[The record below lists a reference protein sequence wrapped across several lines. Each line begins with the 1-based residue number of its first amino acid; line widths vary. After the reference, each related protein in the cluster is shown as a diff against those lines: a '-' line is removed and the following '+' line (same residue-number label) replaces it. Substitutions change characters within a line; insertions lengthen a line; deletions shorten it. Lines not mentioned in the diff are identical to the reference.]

1 MNQSTG
7 VDLLLVEDNAD
18 DARFVQRLLVEH
30 RGSIDGDGSQLAV
43 DTITHVDCLADGL
56 DRVEADPPDIVLLD
70 LGLPDSNGLETIEAM
85 TERSRTVPV
94 VVLTGQT
101 ELGVEAIRSGAQD
114 YLVKGSITA
123 ALLLRTIRYA
133 IERGRITG
141 ELRDRTHR
149 LALVNELVRTGLRND
164 ISMIVGWGDQLE
176 GAVDEA
182 DKPAVDAILAA
193 STHALDLV
201 DTAAEL
207 MDVISGALA
216 PDDDPHDLRAL
227 LAEEDDRFRQA
238 HDAVLDIE
246 WRVPDDEQ
254 LLVTGTPLLGSVFEH
269 LLSSAVTHRDC
280 NAVSL
285 AVEANADCVSVS
297 VVDDGVRLSEAERAI
312 FTGSATEHEPTTAT
326 AVGFY
331 FVTTVLEKVDGEIEV
346 NETHP
351 EQTVVTVQFD
361 RR

>member
-43 DTITHVDCLADGL
+43 DTITHVDCLDDGL
-56 DRVEADPPDIVLLD
+56 GRVESDPPDIVLLD
-70 LGLPDSNGLETIEAM
+70 LGLPDSTGIETVEAM
-85 TERSRTVPV
+85 TERTRTVPV

-101 ELGVEAIRSGAQD
+101 QLGVEAIRSGAQD

-141 ELRDRTHR
+141 KLRDRTHR

-164 ISMIVGWGDQLE
+164 ISMIVGWGDQLDGSVDGGD
-176 GAVDEA
+176 GA
-182 DKPAVDAILAA
+182 AVEAILEA
-193 STHALDLV
+193 SSHALDLV
-201 DTAAEL
+201 ETAAEL
-207 MDVISGALA
+207 MEVISGELG
-216 PDDDPHDLRAL
+216 PDGDPHDLRPL
-227 LAEEDDRFRQA
+227 IAESADRFRRE
-238 HDAVLDIE
+238 HDASLDIE

-254 LLVTGTPLLGSVFEH
+254 LLVAGTPLLGSVFEQ
-269 LLSSAVTHRDC
+269 LLSSAVTHRDG
-280 NAVSL
+280 NAVG
-285 AVEANADCVSVS
+285 VTVDADADRATVSIA
-297 VVDDGVRLSEAERAI
+297 DDGVSLSDAEKAV
-312 FTGSATEHEPTTAT
+312 FEDPATGNEPTTAIG
-326 AVGFY
+326 AELY
-331 FVTTVLEKVDGEIEV
+331 LVTTVLDGIGGEIEFV
-346 NETHP
+346 DNQP
-351 EQTVVTVQFD
+351 DGNVVTVRLD

>member
-56 DRVEADPPDIVLLD
+56 NRVEADRPDIVLLD
-70 LGLPDSNGLETIEAM
+70 LGLPDSTGIETVEAM
-85 TERSRTVPV
+85 TERTRTVPV

-133 IERGRITG
+133 IERGRITS

-176 GAVDEA
+176 GTVNEA
-182 DKPAVDAILAA
+182 DKPAVEAILAA

-207 MDVISGALA
+207 MDVISVALA
-216 PDDDPHDLRAL
+216 PDDDPHDLRAV
-227 LAEEDDRFRQA
+227 LAEEADRFRQEY
-238 HDAVLDIE
+238 DATLDIE

-254 LLVTGTPLLGSVFEH
+254 LLVAGTPLLGSVFEQ
-269 LLSSAVTHRDC
+269 LFSSAETHRDC
-280 NAVSL
+280 EAVS
-285 AVEANADCVSVS
+285 VTVDADTNSVSVS
-297 VVDDGVRLSEAERAI
+297 IADDGVGLSDAEWSVL
-312 FTGSATEHEPTTAT
+312 TGSDARDESATTTGTGLYLVMT
-326 AVGFY
+326 ALDGIGGGI
-331 FVTTVLEKVDGEIEV
+331 ESVD
-346 NETHP
+346 TRP
-351 EQTVVTVQFD
+351 ERTVVTVRFD